1 MIALD
6 MQEFFRL
13 DLDVWLKQNLN
24 SKTHRIDLIPW
35 NVLFSF
41 VVWNFGFIGT
51 ILLSREL
58 GLTRIYGLPL
68 LMLLLNFVLVNQ
80 ARRLPGKL
88 GEFVG

>member
-1 MIALD
+1 MPD
-6 MQEFFRL
+6 FFRL
-13 DLDVWLKQNLN
+13 DLDAWLKQNLN
-24 SKTHRIDLIPW
+24 LKTHRIDMIPW

-58 GLTRIYGLPL
+58 GLTRIYGIPL

-80 ARRLPGKL
+80 ARR
-88 GEFVG
+88 